1 MAFRGKQ
8 PNSAGSLEA
17 GFARYQF
24 ALDLMQWLCR
34 FETIQE
40 NVHSERAEYFALVF
54 PFSGIRVAQQ
64 PFRCQT
70 NRLPSFKDIP
80 DDFGCQKRKLDKLLH
95 PARGYTFDLSYLA
108 PAMRELTELPASQ
121 PQPCHP
127 TQIAVR

>member
-1 MAFRGKQ
+1 
-8 PNSAGSLEA
+8 
-17 GFARYQF
+17 
-24 ALDLMQWLCR
+24 MQWRCW

-40 NVHSERAEYFALVF
+40 NFCSERAEHFALVF
-54 PFSGIRVAQQ
+54 PVGGICVAQQ

-70 NRLPSFKDIP
+70 NRLPSFKDIA
-80 DDFGCQKRKLDKLLH
+80 DDFGGQKRELDKLLH